1 MSGAREAQGRQ
12 AAAVSN
18 ASAIA
23 RSHQSMPHRVL
34 VVEDDPT
41 LRLVIHDNLGS
52 EGYDVDVAADGA
64 CAIRQTRAATPDL
77 IVLDLTLPDCD
88 GLDLLPILRLGGQ
101 IPIIILTARTQQ
113 VEKLSGLR
121 LGADDYITK
130 PFDMEELLARIRA
143 VLRRARPS
151 VSRIRLGAVTIDFLN
166 KRASRGKRS
175 IPFSYREFELL
186 RYLAERRDTV
196 VHRDELLRAV
206 WGYLDPTV
214 VTRTV
219 DFAIARI
226 RRKVEVDRHRP
237 KFIRTAHG
245 DGYCLSGVSDE
256 E

>member
-1 MSGAREAQGRQ
+1 MRYRTSG
-12 AAAVSN
+12 VLTL
-18 ASAIA
+18 
-23 RSHQSMPHRVL
+23 MTHRIL

-41 LRLVIHDNLGS
+41 LRLVIQDNLGS
-52 EGYDVDVAADGA
+52 EGYEVDGVADGA
-64 CAIRQTRAATPDL
+64 CAVRQTQAGADL

-88 GLDLLPILRLGGQ
+88 GLDLIPILRQRGQ

-113 VEKLSGLR
+113 AEKLSGLR

-166 KRASRGKRS
+166 QRASRGRRT
-175 IPFSYREFELL
+175 IPFTYREFELL

-196 VHRDELLRAV
+196 VRRDELLRAV
-206 WGYLDPTV
+206 WGYLDTDLI
-214 VTRTV
+214 TRTV
-219 DFAIARI
+219 DFAIARL
-226 RRKVEVDRHRP
+226 RRKIEVDRHHP
-237 KFIRTAHG
+237 AFIRTAHG

>member
-1 MSGAREAQGRQ
+1 
-12 AAAVSN
+12 
-18 ASAIA
+18 
-23 RSHQSMPHRVL
+23 MPHRVL

-130 PFDMEELLARIRA
+130 PLIWTNCWRA
-143 VLRRARPS
+143 FVRCF
-151 VSRIRLGAVTIDFLN
+151 G
-166 KRASRGKRS
+166 
-175 IPFSYREFELL
+175 
-186 RYLAERRDTV
+186 
-196 VHRDELLRAV
+196 
-206 WGYLDPTV
+206 
-214 VTRTV
+214 
-219 DFAIARI
+219 
-226 RRKVEVDRHRP
+226 
-237 KFIRTAHG
+237 AHG
-245 DGYCLSGVSDE
+245 PASNVYAWGR
-256 E
+256 